1 MSRADAELRKR
12 NLRTLGALA
21 ALFFLPLAVAFLLY
35 YGTDWR
41 PLARVNHGML
51 IIPARPLPAVVLP
64 LLPLAG
70 GAGPAGGATPQGSGA
85 PARASFRFGGKWTLV
100 YVGSGACTAACRES
114 LYVMRQTRLALN
126 ADMTRV
132 ERVFLVTGECCARDF
147 LAREHPG
154 LLVADAAGQPGARL
168 LSAFPADGRAHTLYI
183 IDPLGNLMMSY
194 DARIDPRGLLIDLQK
209 LLKLS
214 HIG

>member
-1 MSRADAELRKR
+1 MSSTERALRRR

-21 ALFFLPLAVAFLLY
+21 ALFFLPLAGAFFLY

-51 IIPARPLPAVVLP
+51 IIPARPLPAVELP
-64 LLPLAG
+64 RLP
-70 GAGPAGGATPQGSGA
+70 PASGA
-85 PARASFRFGGKWTLV
+85 ADVPGAPVAAAGAFRFGGKWTLV
-100 YVGSGACTAACRES
+100 YVGSGACSATCRES

-126 ADMTRV
+126 ADMGRV
-132 ERVFLVTGECCARDF
+132 ERVFLVTGECCAREF
-147 LAREHPG
+147 LAREHAG
-154 LLVADAAGQPGARL
+154 LTLADASGGSGARL
-168 LSAFPADGRAHTLYI
+168 LAAFPAEGREHTLYI
-183 IDPLGNLMMSY
+183 VDPLGNLMMSY